1 MPATIMDARIQP
13 APEMNAPGK
22 ARAVREMFAEI
33 APSYD
38 RLNHLLSASIDK
50 RWRRLAVRSL
60 ADVLATQ
67 NAIALDLCCGTGD
80 LTIELA
86 NKARVI
92 GCDFCHP
99 MLAIGRQKIISHKTA
114 RATLAEADALR
125 LPFSDGRF
133 NAVTVAFGLRNLG
146 HVRAQDFQACLLGQ
160 PLRDRHH
167 GQQHGQRGERYQPE
181 NAWRNFAEVAEH
193 QLVI

>member
-1 MPATIMDARIQP
+1 MNRIQS
-13 APEMNAPGK
+13 ASEMNAPGK

-60 ADVLATQ
+60 EDVLAPED
-67 NAIALDLCCGTGD
+67 AIALDLCCGTGD

-86 NKARVI
+86 NKARVV

-99 MLAIGRQKIISHKTA
+99 MLAIGRRKIISHNSTHSCHPRRSRRIA
-114 RATLAEADALR
+114 ASLWRRPIQRSNRCIRSAQSWSR
-125 LPFSDGRF
+125 SGR
-133 NAVTVAFGLRNLG
+133 TR
-146 HVRAQDFQACLLGQ
+146 
-160 PLRDRHH
+160 
-167 GQQHGQRGERYQPE
+167 
-181 NAWRNFAEVAEH
+181 
-193 QLVI
+193 